1 MLARAEQL
9 GGEGNVD
16 EAQQLLENV
25 EKTRALKK
33 EAEVRSWSCFVQLAH
48 LQYIN
53 LSVFET
59 HNPNIV
65 LFLDWVV
72 HPQNKNMTTMCF
84 CSLISDTRMTC
95 VALLVASSFF
105 CLSFTVSCLVV
116 TIGRVQEL
124 NASIQL
130 PATEAPGV

>member
-48 LQYIN
+48 LQYTN
-53 LSVFET
+53 LFFLKL
-59 HNPNIV
+59 HNPKI
-65 LFLDWVV
+65 
-72 HPQNKNMTTMCF
+72 
-84 CSLISDTRMTC
+84 
-95 VALLVASSFF
+95 LLS
-105 CLSFTVSCLVV
+105 
-116 TIGRVQEL
+116 
-124 NASIQL
+124 
-130 PATEAPGV
+130 